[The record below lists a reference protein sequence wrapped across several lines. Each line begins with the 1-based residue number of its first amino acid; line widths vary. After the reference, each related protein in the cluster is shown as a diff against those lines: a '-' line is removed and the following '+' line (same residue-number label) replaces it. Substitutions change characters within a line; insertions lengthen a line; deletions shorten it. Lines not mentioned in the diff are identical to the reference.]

1 MNYSETISYIRSESK
16 KLGLTFKVESNKSYS
31 FINRTTKQE
40 IYKSSSLDLCLDEV
54 CKKDYLKGIK

>member
-31 FINRTTKQE
+31 FIDRETKKE
-40 IYKSSSLDLCLDEV
+40 IYKSSNLDLCLDEI
-54 CKKDYLKGIK
+54 CKQDYLIR